1 MLLKSKSDD
10 LLNVMKNHS
19 INEIFKIME
28 KKKLIDKQGYFMGK
42 FIELESKLEDI
53 KFLD

>member
-1 MLLKSKSDD
+1 MIVKSKSAHF
-10 LLNVMKNHS
+10 LNVMKNHS

-28 KKKLIDKQGYFMGK
+28 KKKLIDKKGYFMGK